1 MQSVIINTNYAK
13 FELMQ
18 DENGRV
24 FERHSDYS
32 KGCFFTGWEETM
44 YNNIEDAE
52 KGIYYLY
59 CSDY

>member
-13 FELMQ
+13 FELTE
-18 DENGRV
+18 ENGKV
-24 FERHSDYS
+24 FERHSGYR
-32 KGCFFTGWEETM
+32 KGCFFTEWKETLYNSIEE
-44 YNNIEDAE
+44 AE

>member
-13 FELMQ
+13 FEIMQ
-18 DENGRV
+18 DENGTV
-24 FERHSDYS
+24 FERHLSYS
-32 KGCFFTGWEETM
+32 KGYFFTEWEETM
-44 YNNIEDAE
+44 YNSIEDAE

>member
-1 MQSVIINTNYAK
+1 MQVIINTNYCK

-18 DENGRV
+18 DENGTV
-24 FERHSDYS
+24 FERHSGYG
-32 KGCFFTGWEETM
+32 KGCFFTEWEETL
-44 YNNIEDAE
+44 YNSIEEAE

>member
-13 FELMQ
+13 FELVE
-18 DENGRV
+18 ENGTV
-24 FERHSDYS
+24 FERHSGYN
-32 KGCFFTGWEETM
+32 KGCFFTEWEETM
-44 YNNIEDAE
+44 YNSIEDAE